1 MKYKLVC
8 VDMDGTLLNSEK
20 NISERNLLAIKSAH
34 ELGVKVAICTGRIF
48 TSAFYYG
55 NLIGV
60 EAPIIAS
67 NGAYIREKD
76 RNEVIYKSVLGYKN
90 CKDMLSVFGKYHI
103 IPHFFT
109 SDTIFAEKLAYFSKY
124 YSEAN
129 KKMPKENQVE
139 IKITTEWDKIFIDN
153 ELEIIKAVAADEDL
167 NKILKAKEEVKK
179 LGTLEVVSSSQNN
192 FEVMSKEA
200 SKGRGVEILSDFYG
214 IRPDE
219 IICIGDNENDISMIQ
234 FAGLG
239 VAMGNSDNSVKEV
252 ANYITSSNDEDGVAR
267 VIEKFILQSHN
278 T

>member
-8 VDMDGTLLNSEK
+8 LDMDGTLLNSEK
-20 NISERNLLAIKSAH
+20 KISEKNLLAIKRAH

-48 TSAFYYG
+48 TSAYYYG

-76 RNEVIYKSVLGYKN
+76 RNEVIYKAILGYEN
-90 CKDMLSVFGKYHI
+90 CKDILSIFEKYDI

-109 SDTIFAEKLAYFSKY
+109 SDTIFAEKLAYFSQY

-139 IKITTEWDKIFIDN
+139 IKITTEWEKIFKEN

-167 NKILKAKEEVKK
+167 NKILRAKEEIKK

-214 IRPDE
+214 LHPDE

-239 VAMGNSDNSVKEV
+239 VAMGNSDKSVKEI

-267 VIEKFILQSHN
+267 VIEEFILQN
-278 T
+278 NNN